1 MTTSPNPS
9 ASSPATPSSEADYL
23 GMPPPGLRRR
33 LFHII
38 FESDTPA
45 GRAFDLVLLIAI
57 VVSVAVVLLD
67 SVASVAARHGRLLGA
82 LEWMFTLLFTAEYLA
97 RLACVQK
104 PLRYATSFFG
114 VVDLLAV
121 APTYLAWLF
130 PELHAFIDIRLLRL
144 LRIFRILK
152 ITAYVAE
159 YGALGAALYASRRR
173 IVVFIGTV
181 FILVVLMGTLM
192 YVIEGPQNGFT
203 SIPVA
208 VYWAISTMS
217 TVGYGDLVPKTG
229 WGRFIASF
237 MMLLGWGTL
246 AVPTGI
252 VTAELTARRMGRGRQ
267 EDVGRSCAACGELV
281 HLEEAHY
288 CHSCGAALAP
298 AP

>member
-1 MTTSPNPS
+1 
-9 ASSPATPSSEADYL
+9 
-23 GMPPPGLRRR
+23 MPPPGLRRR

-38 FESDTPA
+38 FESDTKA
-45 GRAFDLVLLIAI
+45 GRAFDVALLLAI
-57 VVSVAVVLLD
+57 VVSVAVVILD
-67 SVASVAARHGRLLGA
+67 SVEPVAARHGRILQA
-82 LEWMFTLLFTAEYLA
+82 LEWTFTLLFSAEYLA
-97 RLACVQK
+97 RLACVQR

-114 VVDLLAV
+114 VVDLLSV
-121 APTYLAWLF
+121 APTYLAWFF
-130 PELHAFIDIRLLRL
+130 PELHAFIDIRLLRM

-152 ITAYVAE
+152 ITAYVTE
-159 YGALGAALYASRRR
+159 YSALGEAIWASRRR

-181 FILVVLMGTLM
+181 FIIVVLMGTLM

-217 TVGYGDLVPKTG
+217 TVGYGDIVPKTG
-229 WGRFIASF
+229 LGRFIASF

-252 VTAELTARRMGRGRQ
+252 VTAELTARRMGRGGR
-267 EDVGRSCAACGELV
+267 EDVGRSCGACGELV

-288 CHSCGAALAP
+288 CHNCGAGLAP
-298 AP
+298 GP